1 MKKTTTILFCLLLF
15 TSAFAQQKPHYTQYI
30 LNNYIL
36 NPALSGI
43 ENYTDLKI
51 SGRDQWSGLNGAPQT
66 FYLSIH
72 APIGKQDYKTTSTS
86 YSVPGENP
94 RGNQY
99 WQNYEAS
106 APHHGVGLSI
116 VNDKTGN
123 ISRFNANVS
132 YAYHL
137 GLSPTMNLAAGFAAG
152 IGKISYDR
160 SKATPT
166 SGADPVLGN
175 NNAIF
180 TKISPDLSAGLWLYT
195 GDYFVGVSAQQIIPQ
210 KLQTNAADNNEG
222 KLLPH
227 FFATAGYRFLLS
239 EDINAIPSFMLKY
252 IPGSPTPPQADVNIK
267 LQYRDLLWVGG
278 SYRVDNGFAAM
289 LGLNVGNTFNIGY
302 AYDFTVTPI
311 NTASHGTH
319 EVIIGFLLGNRYDD
333 SCPRNVW

>member
-1 MKKTTTILFCLLLF
+1 MKKTTTILFCLTIF
-15 TSAFAQQKPHYTQYI
+15 TAGFSQQRPHYTQYI

-43 ENYTDLKI
+43 ENYTDVKI

-66 FYLSIH
+66 FYLSMH
-72 APIGKQDYKTTSTS
+72 TPLGKQDYKTSATSFA
-86 YSVPGENP
+86 VPGENP
-94 RGNQY
+94 RGNMY
-99 WQNYEAS
+99 WQSYEAS

-116 VNDKTGN
+116 VNDRTGN

-152 IGKISYDR
+152 IGKTSYDR

-166 SGADPVLGN
+166 NSSDPLLGN

-195 GDYFVGVSAQQIIPQ
+195 GNYFVGVSAQQIIPQ

-227 FFATAGYRFLLS
+227 LFATAGYRFLLS

-252 IPGSPTPPQADVNIK
+252 IPGSPVPPQADVNIK
-267 LQYRDLLWVGG
+267 LQFRDLFWAGG
-278 SYRVDNGFAAM
+278 SYRVDNGYAAM
-289 LGLNVGNTFNIGY
+289 VGLNIGNTFNFGY

-319 EVIIGFLLGNRYDD
+319 EVVIGFLLGNRYADT
-333 SCPRNVW
+333 CPRNVW